1 MSNLMEY
8 PMSSS
13 PETSTVETQLRAFI
27 VENFLFGDDSR
38 PIEASTS
45 LIENDL
51 VDSTGILELVAF
63 IEERFGFTMADT
75 EIAPDNLD
83 SINRIVAYVK
93 AKGDPALSTQAA

>member
-1 MSNLMEY
+1 MSQCMEY

-13 PETSTVETQLRAFI
+13 PEASTIESQLRAFI
-27 VENFLFGDDSR
+27 VENFLFGEDSR
-38 PIEASTS
+38 AIESSTS

-63 IEERFGFTMADT
+63 MEERFGFKMEDG

-83 SINRIVAYVK
+83 SIDRIVAYVK
-93 AKGDPALSTQAA
+93 SKSEHVASTQAA